1 MAIPTAAYQS
11 NQIPDESFHMPGLT
25 LLLPEKKIDLEIRQ
39 NFTAIAE
46 MFSACKEKH
55 RINECFKY
63 LIIY

>member
-25 LLLPEKKIDLEIRQ
+25 LLLPEKKINLEIRQ

-46 MFSACKEKH
+46 MFSA
-55 RINECFKY
+55 
-63 LIIY
+63 